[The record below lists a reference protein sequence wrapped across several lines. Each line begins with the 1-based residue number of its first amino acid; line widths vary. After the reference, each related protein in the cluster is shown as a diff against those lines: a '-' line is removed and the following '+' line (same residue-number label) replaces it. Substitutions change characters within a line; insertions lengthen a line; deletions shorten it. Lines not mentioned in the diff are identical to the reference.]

1 MKDALVF
8 TLALALTLPAYCF
21 ASPTNNE
28 LPVDENIVIE
38 IMWMFEDGVIDSEKM
53 DNIIS
58 IYQPGDFCVYA
69 MHYYFGGLI
78 GAIEG
83 VAMGGSWNSSVTLA
97 LLLLLGNVHFIC
109 NVLGDKDIFIPIPL
123 DP

>member
-1 MKDALVF
+1 MKHILVF
-8 TLALALTLPAYCF
+8 ILAFTLIFSAYCF

-28 LPVDENIVIE
+28 ALIVEDRAIE

-97 LLLLLGNVHFIC
+97 LVLLLGNVHFIC